1 MAFLY
6 FDSKYAPCGFLIV
19 SDNASPYDDDST
31 CLIQTDCDFP
41 SVASRIGWQPCDE
54 CCSTDG
60 TIDCEHRTASDMIDE
75 AYDFLVDHDGESFD
89 ALDEYIK

>member
-31 CLIQTDCDFP
+31 CLIQTDWDFP

-54 CCSTDG
+54 CLMPYDISRQIPSA
-60 TIDCEHRTASDMIDE
+60 TISDEMS
-75 AYDFLVDHDGESFD
+75 DFIGH
-89 ALDEYIK
+89 